1 MEFRTEKLELMRL
14 EAAERAQQEEIEG
27 QKKHEKEM
35 KELKRRE
42 SDRKK
47 VFSLFLFEFSFC
59 FRCSSQE
66 MNESGHGLCANNPRT
81 EPRNLKKVVILVFD
95 LCVLLVM
102 QDRHRYIR
110 ILSNPFLS

>member
-47 VFSLFLFEFSFC
+47 VFSLFLLEFFVLFSL
-59 FRCSSQE
+59 QLPG
-66 MNESGHGLCANNPRT
+66 NE
-81 EPRNLKKVVILVFD
+81 
-95 LCVLLVM
+95 
-102 QDRHRYIR
+102 
-110 ILSNPFLS
+110 

>member
-1 MEFRTEKLELMRL
+1 MIEK
-14 EAAERAQQEEIEG
+14 
-27 QKKHEKEM
+27 KYFHY
-35 KELKRRE
+35 
-42 SDRKK
+42 
-47 VFSLFLFEFSFC
+47 FFLSFSFC

-66 MNESGHGLCANNPRT
+66 INESCYGLCANNPRT

-110 ILSNPFLS
+110 ILSNPFLSLFICNKLLTSIACFR